1 METKWFSLTQT
12 HGGVRHRLFKRN
24 TKMGAWGQTSYFVD
38 AAPNSAHFTMGK
50 KYGLYG
56 SGMGELVASANVPYR
71 IAACFGGF
79 SKLSEAKN
87 VAQEMLAQEITK

>member
-1 METKWFSLTQT
+1 MIKKWFSQKEAN
-12 HGGVRHRLFKRN
+12 GGVRHRLYKRN
-24 TKMGAWGQTSYFVD
+24 TNHGAWGQSSYFID

-56 SGMGELVASANVPYR
+56 SGMGAIVDAVVPYR

-79 SKLSEAKN
+79 SKLSEAKKEAEKLLTLE
-87 VAQEMLAQEITK
+87 VTA